1 MTVRKRKIN
10 PQYLKH
16 ITAQDVR
23 SEEISALDIVKS
35 ITSFSEEYLGGIIEL
50 EVKGSSTGTVHLNLP
65 VTSYLLRLICECG
78 DFDEVIE
85 ATLSVDDDLI
95 LTVNY
100 EKTPPTEDVAH
111 IVRVARLAGFT
122 VDRRDNTLIFKAKI
136 RITSI
141 MQIYA
146 TSSEE
151 FREILARTFKM

>member
-35 ITSFSEEYLGGIIEL
+35 ITAFSEEYLGGIIEL

-78 DFDEVIE
+78 DFDEVI
-85 ATLSVDDDLI
+85 S
-95 LTVNY
+95 
-100 EKTPPTEDVAH
+100 
-111 IVRVARLAGFT
+111 
-122 VDRRDNTLIFKAKI
+122 
-136 RITSI
+136 
-141 MQIYA
+141 
-146 TSSEE
+146 
-151 FREILARTFKM
+151 